1 MKGELVHELHLS
13 VLPSKDLAHVIHK
26 SVWAHRQLGIAVEQI
41 VEYVTYRH
49 CAVVFG
55 WATKSVSLRC
65 WI

>member
-1 MKGELVHELHLS
+1 MKGELVHEH
-13 VLPSKDLAHVIHK
+13 PSKDLAHVIHK
-26 SVWAHRQLGIAVEQI
+26 SVWAHRQLGITVEQI